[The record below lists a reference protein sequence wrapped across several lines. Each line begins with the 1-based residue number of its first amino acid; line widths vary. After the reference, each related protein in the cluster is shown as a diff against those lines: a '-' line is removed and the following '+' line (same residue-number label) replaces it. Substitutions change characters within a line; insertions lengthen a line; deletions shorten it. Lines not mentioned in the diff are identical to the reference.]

1 MTLTAETF
9 VTALRAARTPAERAA
24 TEKRLGPDD
33 EAFGV
38 HMRDLFATAKAA
50 KAMLL
55 DEVAKLFASPL
66 YEARMGAVCIL
77 GLPGEGPACR

>member
-9 VTALRAARTPAERAA
+9 VTALRAASAPAELAVI
-24 TEKRLGPDD
+24 EKRLGPDD
-33 EAFGV
+33 EAFGM

-50 KAMLL
+50 KAMPL

-66 YEARMGAVCIL
+66 Y
-77 GLPGEGPACR
+77 